1 MRYVIWNAQF
11 FSTSGFVQ
19 FSRHGKNSRF
29 PVFIFRM
36 FPMLIFF
43 FFLIISLELENR
55 ILRWIMRVVREAL
68 LSQDKT
74 IDLGYKIGSND
85 ISDLTSTTKQ
95 LSYAVVKVWAQMFES
110 CNSPW
115 PVVVFIGRSLNCYAD
130 INNSN
135 LANEST
141 AIHAST

>member
-29 PVFIFRM
+29 PVPTFHM
-36 FPMLIFF
+36 FPMLSFS
-43 FFLIISLELENR
+43 LIISLELENR
-55 ILRWIMRVVREAL
+55 ILRWIMRVVHEAL
-68 LSQDKT
+68 LSQDET
-74 IDLGYKIGSND
+74 IDLGYKIGSID

-95 LSYAVVKVWAQMFES
+95 LSYAVVKVWAQMFKS

-115 PVVVFIGRSLNCYAD
+115 PVVVFIGRSLDRYAE
-130 INNSN
+130 IHNPN
-135 LANEST
+135 LAN
-141 AIHAST
+141 

>member
-1 MRYVIWNAQF
+1 
-11 FSTSGFVQ
+11 
-19 FSRHGKNSRF
+19 
-29 PVFIFRM
+29 
-36 FPMLIFF
+36 
-43 FFLIISLELENR
+43 
-55 ILRWIMRVVREAL
+55 MRVVREAL

-115 PVVVFIGRSLNCYAD
+115 PVVVFIGRSLNCYAE

>member
-1 MRYVIWNAQF
+1 
-11 FSTSGFVQ
+11 
-19 FSRHGKNSRF
+19 
-29 PVFIFRM
+29 
-36 FPMLIFF
+36 
-43 FFLIISLELENR
+43 
-55 ILRWIMRVVREAL
+55 MRVVREAL
-68 LSQDKT
+68 LSQDET

-115 PVVVFIGRSLNCYAD
+115 PVVVFIGRSLDRYAE
-130 INNSN
+130 INNPN